1 MMLVDGITSFI
12 FSIYLQIIDDDGFVQ
27 ELFLGLFM
35 SLTLELALKN
45 NC

>member
-1 MMLVDGITSFI
+1 MLVDSITSFI

-27 ELFLGLFM
+27 ELFLGLCM
-35 SLTLELALKN
+35 SLTLELTLKN